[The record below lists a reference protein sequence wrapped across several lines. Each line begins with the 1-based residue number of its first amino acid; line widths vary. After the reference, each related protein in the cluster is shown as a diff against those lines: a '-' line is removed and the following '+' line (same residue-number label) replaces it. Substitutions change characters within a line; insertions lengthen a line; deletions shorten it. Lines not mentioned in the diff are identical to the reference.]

1 MATIIDLANSIEP
14 LTTKLLD
21 TRLSTHGYLQV
32 QGFFQASSEY
42 DFKKHFGKN
51 ETLKEKLDN
60 VDKNTDIDILLK
72 IIDDIKSSILN
83 NTNTYAYIE
92 QCSKYIWYVI
102 DLSKRRDVL
111 ECAVF
116 DKYYLLNQ
124 NNKLVKED
132 KDKYKVTFLHNEN
145 YILEFVENLKQFIT
159 LVEKYSDKKEQVE
172 DTDYEVKKTLY
183 FRGHRNCNYNIEA
196 YISRSPYYK
205 NEFKIFNE
213 TQVLCS
219 TSFEK
224 CHTNL
229 QTLAMMQHYEVPT
242 RLLDISTNPLVAL
255 FFAVCAFREDFGKK
269 LNGEV
274 LIFAVDESKICYD
287 DSDKVRVLSA
297 LPAIRD
303 CDREKI
309 IEKFNLQSNEL
320 QHSSEVQ
327 KLVKVIRK
335 EDVRFKNEIT
345 KNLLQQC
352 VLVKPIKN
360 NNRMLRQSGV
370 FFICGL
376 SEYGSFDNAKDISEY
391 RIKDNNKKK
400 VVCIIPN
407 KYKEI
412 IYREL
417 EHLKINNAN
426 LYPEIEHVAK
436 YIREKYED

>member
-42 DFKKHFGKN
+42 DFKKHFEKN
-51 ETLKEKLDN
+51 ETLKERLGN
-60 VDKNTDIDILLK
+60 VDKNTDIDILLN
-72 IIDDIKSSILN
+72 IIDDIKSNILN

-111 ECAVF
+111 EDAII

-132 KDKYKVTFLHNEN
+132 KDKYEVTFLHNEN

-159 LVEKYSDKKEQVE
+159 LVENHSDKKEQVE

-255 FFAVCAFREDFGKK
+255 FFAVCAFREDFGKN

-287 DSDKVRVLSA
+287 DSDKVRILSA

-303 CDREKI
+303 SDREMMMK
-309 IEKFNLQSNEL
+309 KFALEPDEL
-320 QHSSEVQ
+320 RHSLEVQ
-327 KLVKVIRK
+327 KLLKVIRK
-335 EDVRFKNEIT
+335 EDVHFKNRIR
-345 KNLLQQC
+345 KALLQQC

-391 RIKDNNKKK
+391 RIKDNNEKK

-412 IYREL
+412 IYSEL

-426 LYPEIEHVAK
+426 LYPEIEHVAE
-436 YIREKYED
+436 YIREKYEN